1 MKSLALALA
10 LVVSSAAVAPTV
22 RAAVSAA
29 DASPEDLARARR
41 AFKKGEKLYALA
53 KFDDALKE
61 YERAFEIVELP
72 EFLFNIGQC
81 QRNLE
86 QYDEAIFSFKQF
98 LSRKP
103 DAPNKAAVEE
113 LIAELEAQKK
123 KNDGKRLTKRPSRR
137 EGDGGGGGQDP
148 VTDPFADETPIYKKW
163 WFLTGVG
170 AVVVAGAALYLGSS
184 GGGGIP
190 SSDLGNVDLR

>member
-1 MKSLALALA
+1 MRSLAFALA
-10 LVVSSAAVAPTV
+10 LVVSSAAVVPQA

-53 KFDDALKE
+53 KFGDALKE

-86 QYDEAIFSFKQF
+86 QFDEAIFSFKQF
-98 LSRKP
+98 LTRKP

-123 KNDGKRLTKRPSRR
+123 KTDGKRLTKRLDRQG
-137 EGDGGGGGQDP
+137 EGGGGGSDP
-148 VTDPFADETPIYKKW
+148 VTDPFADETPLYKKW

-170 AVVVAGAALYLGSS
+170 AVVVAGAAIYLGSS
-184 GGGGIP
+184 GGGGVP